1 MQWQNDHDTDV
12 TCPHPPI
19 KKWKKQNKTASYKV
33 EHSRQWELQV
43 QMQRAKDEKKVGIFK
58 GARLTGTSNLL
69 SVFSNYSPDKSPD
82 L

>member
-1 MQWQNDHDTDV
+1 MTTIQMSPAPTPLLKNG
-12 TCPHPPI
+12 
-19 KKWKKQNKTASYKV
+19 KNKTASYKV